1 MSYASYLSSCG
12 VRKGEFNPFVMNKQE
27 WAESVMTIDQ
37 KREVLDNKLA
47 ACQDAWLLC
56 YLSGDKLISHA
67 EMNEKKAFIALL
79 RFEVQNG
86 FKTDSDSVELLRIM
100 CEKYP
105 HF

>member
-12 VRKGEFNPFVMNKQE
+12 VRKGEFSSFVMNKQE
-27 WAESVMTIDQ
+27 WKESIMTLDQ
-37 KREVLDNKLA
+37 KREVLNKRLA
-47 ACQDAWLLC
+47 DCQDAWLLC

-67 EMNEKKAFIALL
+67 AMNEMKAYISLL

-86 FKTDSDSVELLRIM
+86 MKTDSDSVELLRIM
-100 CEKYP
+100 CKKYP